1 MTSPFSHLHIASP
14 TPPERP
20 TPPARSGTGSQ
31 TTPAPSFAEQLAK
44 EHAMQRGVTALNPD
58 DATDAGSFQLPLSL
72 SSLLKGSQSGAA
84 QTTSP
89 QETTTVDIDR
99 PGALY
104 TLKAN
109 AILKQYQAAIDMEA
123 DSPPLFN

>member
-20 TPPARSGTGSQ
+20 TLPARSGTASQ
-31 TTPAPSFAEQLAK
+31 TSPAPSFAEQLAK

-58 DATDAGSFQLPLSL
+58 NASDAGSFQLPLSL

-84 QTTSP
+84 HTTAP
-89 QETTTVDIDR
+89 LETTALDSDR

-109 AILKQYQAAIDMEA
+109 AILKQYQAAIDTEA
-123 DSPPLFN
+123 DSPPPFN